1 MRYTA
6 INDNKDLCKLQA
18 LFSNGQ
24 YTGNIYPQN
33 NDYFSSME
41 NLESNFNFN
50 NCSFIKCVLQIA

>member
-41 NLESNFNFN
+41 NLES
-50 NCSFIKCVLQIA
+50 ILIIVVLLNVCYKLHN